1 MIERRTISGDA
12 DTIFQLV
19 TTDINT
25 NGSQDYHVVLQT
37 DRGNIE
43 MDIVSSPGGNA
54 EGGYEQTN
62 LLAEL
67 PTTTNF
73 RFAIY
78 PEDVIN
84 RIGKLFGMQDVK
96 LGYPEFDDKV
106 IVQTNDQSKL
116 KSLFADQAIRHVF
129 ESLSGYSFHI
139 DKHKEREGDHLHLVI
154 QRAISTPTDLQQIF
168 HAFLHV
174 LGSFNKQTKPEPVHL
189 HNRSIPTNGTST
201 SAENQEHG
209 FGTAT

>member
-1 MIERRTISGDA
+1 MLERRTISGDA
-12 DTIFQLV
+12 DTIFQQV
-19 TTDINT
+19 TSDIAT

-37 DRGNIE
+37 DKGNIE

-67 PTTTNF
+67 PANSTF

-96 LGYPEFDDKV
+96 IGYPEFDDKV
-106 IVQTNDQSKL
+106 IVQTNDQGKL

-139 DKHKEREGDHLHLVI
+139 DKHKEQEGDHLHLVI
-154 QRAISTPTDLQQIF
+154 QRVISTPTDLQQIF
-168 HAFLHV
+168 HAFMHV
-174 LGSFNKQTKPEPVHL
+174 LGSFSKQNIPEQVHL
-189 HNRSIPTNGTST
+189 HNISIPTNGTS
-201 SAENQEHG
+201 SPVENREHG
-209 FGTAT
+209 FDQVT